1 MADAATLEERR
12 RAGKARRR
20 VARAVAR
27 AWVHNGR
34 RRAAGQ
40 SAREGDRIGIRSN
53 RARRARRR
61 AIATAARLR
70 RFWRGRAENTRAT
83 ALMLAAF
90 ALFTFETI
98 ATRMIGAEMPI
109 AQLVLLR
116 SVAQLAILL
125 PFLLRA
131 GPAVLRTSHPW
142 LHALRG
148 GLTIAGLFAYFYSYT
163 HLPMASAVSIS
174 FARNLFIVAFAALV
188 LGELVRWRRWSATI
202 VGFIGVVVVM
212 RPGAGEFS
220 PAYLVAVAGAAT
232 GAAITLTTR
241 ALARREAP
249 VQIMAYIAII
259 STAGT
264 LLPGL
269 LAWEWPDARQAFWL
283 AVIGIFGPAGQYV
296 AIRAFRLGEA
306 SALAPV
312 DYARLLFA
320 VAAGYLVFA
329 EVPDAWTVAGAAI
342 IVCSTL
348 YITIREARLARAARG

>member
-1 MADAATLEERR
+1 MDPAARGRVHNAAR
-12 RAGKARRR
+12 RAGCP
-20 VARAVAR
+20 
-27 AWVHNGR
+27 
-34 RRAAGQ
+34 
-40 SAREGDRIGIRSN
+40 SAREGDRIGIRSK
-53 RARRARRR
+53 RPRRARRR

-70 RFWRGRAENTRAT
+70 RGWRGRAENTRAT
-83 ALMLAAF
+83 ALMLVAF

-98 ATRMIGAEMPI
+98 ATRMIGTEMPI

-125 PFLLRA
+125 PFLMRA
-131 GPAVLRTSHPW
+131 GPAVLRTSHPG

-148 GLTIAGLFAYFYSYT
+148 GLTIAGLFAYFYSYA

-188 LGELVRWRRWSATI
+188 LGEVVRWRRWSATI

-259 STAGT
+259 CTAGT

-269 LAWEWPDARQAFWL
+269 LAWEWPDARQACWL